1 MYNYV
6 IYNHFTGDVSVY
18 TADNL
23 EELWQQ
29 VLKTSDAEDYYNG
42 YLKIVAV
49 IVTVN
54 DLDEEEF

>member
-6 IYNHFTGDVSVY
+6 IYNHFTGDASVY

-23 EELWQQ
+23 EELLQQ
-29 VLKTSDAEDYYNG
+29 VLKTSDAEDYYYG
-42 YLKIVAV
+42 YLEIVAV
-49 IVTVN
+49 I

>member
-6 IYNHFTGDVSVY
+6 IYNHFTGDSSVY
-18 TADNL
+18 TADTT

-29 VLKTSDAEDYYNG
+29 VLRTSEAVDYYNG
-42 YLKIVAV
+42 YLEIVAV
-49 IVTVN
+49 I